1 MCLTFQPVQIGKFC
15 TPIWIDLK
23 KKRESFMA
31 VDKFF
36 QFTIGPVQGF
46 VSQARRTRDF
56 WAGSFLLSWLA
67 GVAMAEVQR
76 QHGEINFPVPPNGYL
91 DWITGKGQG
100 EAPRQGAI
108 PNRFKAFHFKVPEN
122 FDSKLVIQS
131 VRDAWFLMAEHVWL
145 KDELSRCAGLRM
157 HTTRSIWERQ
167 HRHFWDISWILSEDD
182 GDSSLL
188 DQRKNWRTH
197 YGEAEP
203 GVKCMMM
210 DGWQELSG
218 SERPGKTGDAFWQE
232 VRQGKET
239 DIGPKEQLCAL
250 AYVKRRF
257 ARHFESFSATLPSGL
272 KLHGWTLE
280 TGMPSVSYMAAVHWL
295 EQVVQQATPEDAWLL
310 LDAARAVSRS
320 QDEWDTHIPCLKE
333 AAGRG
338 ASDND
343 KRHLLSLDA
352 SVFFEHVQN
361 DPKANDLDERAIK
374 SLQHEMQRFRR
385 AHPDVDA
392 HPSPFYAIL
401 MMDGD
406 SLGSQMSN
414 KANQR
419 PISDALNAFTAAVP
433 AIVQKHNGMLIY
445 AGGDDVLA
453 VLPVEDALR
462 CAAKVRDV
470 YLKSFKSSNIPTT
483 ISAAIEFAHVK
494 TPLAKVLGDSHKLL
508 DDVAK
513 DGAGRD
519 AVAVRVW
526 KTGRMTLEWAQPWK
540 VALDDKGQVLIE
552 EMARAFNE
560 RDTEMGHVGAFS
572 NKFFFKIRERFDLL
586 NPTKPGA
593 VRVLSDEES
602 VDLLAVDY
610 VNSANNR
617 KQVDMAIARSVIQPL
632 LKQCRAVK
640 RDLNEAD
647 TAKWEKNPL
656 LRVDGALLVR
666 FLAQKGVEA

>member
-1 MCLTFQPVQIGKFC
+1 
-15 TPIWIDLK
+15 
-23 KKRESFMA
+23 MA

-56 WAGSFLLSWLA
+56 WAGSFLLSWLS
-67 GVAMAEVQR
+67 GVAMAEVKR
-76 QHGEINFPVPPNGYL
+76 QSGEINFPVPPSGYL
-91 DWITGKGQG
+91 DWITGDGKGQ
-100 EAPRQGAI
+100 APRQGAI
-108 PNRFKAFHFKVPEN
+108 PNRFKAYQFKVPEN
-122 FDSKLVIQS
+122 FDSKLVIQC
-131 VRDAWFLMAEHVWL
+131 VREAWFLLAEHVWQC
-145 KDELSRCAGLRM
+145 DELGRCAGLRL

-167 HRHFWDISWILSEDD
+167 HRDFWDISWVLSDDD
-182 GDSSLL
+182 GDASLM

-197 YGEAEP
+197 YGQPEP

-218 SERPGKTGDAFWQE
+218 AERPGQAGEAFWRD

-257 ARHFESFSATLPSGL
+257 ARHFESFSATLGSGL
-272 KLHGWTLE
+272 KVHGWTLE

-295 EQVVQQATPEDAWLL
+295 EQVVQQATPDQARQL
-310 LDAARAVSRS
+310 LDAARGVSRS
-320 QDEWDTHIPCLKE
+320 QDEWDTRIPCLQA
-333 AAGRG
+333 AAGRW

-343 KRHLLSLDA
+343 KRRLLSLDA

-361 DPKANDLDERAIK
+361 NPQANDLDKHAILE
-374 SLQHEMQRFRR
+374 LQREVQRLRQSH
-385 AHPDVDA
+385 ATVDA

-401 MMDGD
+401 LMDGD
-406 SLGSQMSN
+406 SLGSHMGN
-414 KANQR
+414 KDNQR

-433 AIVQKHNGMLIY
+433 AVVERHNGLLIY

-453 VLPVEDALR
+453 VLPVEDALG
-462 CAAKVRDV
+462 CAAAVREL
-470 YLKSFKSSNIPTT
+470 YLKSFKASKIPTT

-494 TPLAKVLGDSHKLL
+494 MPLGKVLGDAHKLL

-526 KTGRMTLEWAQPWK
+526 KTGRMTLQWAQPWEIALVGGK
-540 VALDDKGQVLIE
+540 VQVQEIAQAFTDSDDRG
-552 EMARAFNE
+552 
-560 RDTEMGHVGAFS
+560 GHEGSLS

-586 NPTKPGA
+586 NPGA
-593 VRVLSDEES
+593 AGDAKVLSDEEAI
-602 VDLLAVDY
+602 DLLAVDY
-610 VNSANNR
+610 VNSADNR
-617 KQVDMAIARSVIQPL
+617 ERVNMKIARSAIKPL
-632 LKQCRAVK
+632 LRQCRAVT
-640 RDLNEAD
+640 RDLKEPNAN
-647 TAKWEKNPL
+647 KWKESPRL
-656 LRVDGALLVR
+656 TVDGALLVR
-666 FLAQKGVEA
+666 FLAQKGVQA